1 MNLTKL
7 VLKRPVSTALIVL
20 GIIVFGIFSIPGFDM
35 ELIPDIDLPMYII
48 YTVYPGAS
56 PTSIDELVTSKIEDS
71 AETLSGVDS
80 VLSYS
85 YNDYSMVALSYDYD
99 QNMNDAYTSLSAALD
114 MLNLP
119 DDCQDPTII
128 EMTVNQM
135 PTVMI
140 SATSNGSSDMMAYID
155 ETVVPTL
162 EGVSNV
168 ARVEVT
174 GGRTNYVRVRL
185 NEDSMRQYGLNIS
198 GISQQIGGAKY
209 NVPAGRIKGG
219 SQEISLSTSA
229 DFLSLQDLENTTLTT
244 ATGAQIR
251 LADVAD
257 ISMGEK
263 DPSAVSRY
271 NGEENVTIQV
281 SKVQSASTVRVA
293 SNVRKAIE
301 KLEKQ
306 DAGVT
311 YDMMY
316 DSGAEIV
323 SALKSVA
330 ETLALGVVFAMVVLF
345 LFFGDIKASLIV
357 GSSMPLSVFA
367 TLVFMYIIG
376 FDINII
382 TAGALVI
389 AIGMIVDNSIVVIES
404 CFRATMEGADLR
416 EAAVK
421 GAGTVMMSI
430 TASTITTC
438 VVYLPMTMI
447 KGLAG
452 QMFSQLG
459 VIIVIAMIASLISAL
474 CIVPLLYVVIRPKE
488 KKTSVINGI
497 LDKMRSGYDGLLRR
511 LLYRKKTTLLVSV
524 LLLILSF
531 FIASTL
537 TFELIPADYDGSI
550 TITADFRPGTQLS
563 VMDEEMTQIE
573 GMVRDDPNFENYSLS
588 ISQNQAVVTAYAVD
602 KCGRSSEKAVEE
614 YTEAFMERTGM
625 DIAVAPTGGSSSSMS
640 STYSTDT
647 VDVVIQ
653 GEDADALAEACMQL
667 EEMMASTPGVIHVK
681 SDAATR
687 QTSGHVVVDPRKAAA
702 AGLAPAQVALDL
714 YQTMNGVT
722 AAHMELNG
730 SEYDIILNFADGA
743 YEDINQLMSKPLT
756 GATGSQVVLQD
767 IASVEYSQQLQ
778 MIQKSGGKIQNTVS
792 ATTAEGSK
800 GAVTRAVNKAAA
812 QMEFPE
818 GVSLSSSMM
827 EDMQDE
833 NLTAI
838 FNSILAGIF
847 LVFLVMAM
855 QFESPRFSLMVM
867 TCIPFSLIG
876 SFLLLFLTRSSMNMV
891 SMMGFLMLMGI
902 AVNNG
907 ILLVDTVNQE
917 KEHMSLE
924 DALVEAGKI
933 RLRPILMTTLTT
945 ILAMVPLGW
954 FSDNKMMSSMAFV
967 IIGGLVASTIL
978 CLLMMPSYYL
988 IIARKDKKEKKEK
1001 KRLFGRRQKGIPE
1014 NPEIKPLLT
1023 ETEDFETKDFQ
1034 TKDFQTEDFETE
1046 DSEAE
1051 EFHAEYAGE
1060 MEELYEMPL
1069 PEEGNVQKKDKDE

>member
-7 VLKRPVSTALIVL
+7 VLKRPISTALIVL
-20 GIIVFGIFSIPGFDM
+20 GIFVFGIFSIPSFDM
-35 ELIPDIDLPMYII
+35 ELIPDIDLPMYLI

-80 VLSYS
+80 VISYS
-85 YNDYSMVALSYDYD
+85 YNNYCMVALTYDYD

-114 MLNLP
+114 LISLP
-119 DDCQDPTII
+119 DDCQEPTII
-128 EMTVNQM
+128 EMDVNQV
-135 PTVMI
+135 PTIMI
-140 SATSNGSSDMMAYID
+140 SATSNGSSDMMAYIN

-174 GGRTNYVRVRL
+174 GGRSNYVRVRL
-185 NEDSMRQYGLNIS
+185 NEDMMRQYGLNIS
-198 GISQQIGGAKY
+198 GIAQQVGAADY
-209 NVPAGRIKGG
+209 NVPAGSIKAG
-219 SQEISLSTSA
+219 SQQISLSTSA
-229 DFLSLQDLENTTLTT
+229 EFLSLHDLENTTITT
-244 ATGAQIR
+244 ATGSQIC
-251 LADVAD
+251 LNDIAD
-257 ISMGEK
+257 ISMGVK
-263 DPSAVSRY
+263 DPSTLSRY
-271 NGEENVTIQV
+271 NGAENVSIQV

-293 SNVRKAIE
+293 SRVRRIIGDF
-301 KLEKQ
+301 EKQ

-311 YDMMY
+311 YDIVY

-330 ETLALGVVFAMVVLF
+330 ETLALGVLFAMLVLF
-345 LFFGDIKASLIV
+345 LFFGDIRASLIV
-357 GSSMPLSVFA
+357 GSSMPLSVFT
-367 TLVFMYIIG
+367 TLVLMFVMG
-376 FDINII
+376 FDLNII
-382 TAGALVI
+382 TTGALVI

-404 CFRATMEGADLR
+404 CFRATKEGADLR

-474 CIVPLLYVVIRPKE
+474 CIVPLLYVTVKPRE
-488 KKTSVINGI
+488 KKTSAVNAMLDGI
-497 LDKMRSGYDGLLRR
+497 RRGYDGLLRK
-511 LLYRKKTTLLVSV
+511 LLYRKKTTLLVSIA
-524 LLLILSF
+524 LLILSF

-550 TITADFRPGTQLS
+550 TITADFRPGTQLA
-563 VMDEEMTQIE
+563 VMDQEMTEIE
-573 GMVRDDPNFENYSLS
+573 QMIQDDPCFENYRLS
-588 ISQNQAVVTAYAVD
+588 ISGSQAVVTAYAVD
-602 KCGRSSEKAVEE
+602 DCPRSSEAAVDE
-614 YTEAFMERTGM
+614 YTTAFSGRTGA
-625 DIAVAPTGGSSSSMS
+625 DIAVSPTGGSSSAISGNYS
-640 STYSTDT
+640 SDT
-647 VDVVIQ
+647 IDLVIE
-653 GEDADALAEACMQL
+653 GEDVGALADACEQL
-667 EEMMASTPGVIHVK
+667 EEAMAAVPGVIHVK
-681 SDAATR
+681 SDAATL
-687 QTSGHVVVDPRKAAA
+687 QTAGHIVVDPRKAASF
-702 AGLAPAQVALDL
+702 GLAPAQVALDL
-714 YQTMNGVT
+714 YQTMNGVN
-722 AAHMELNG
+722 AAHMEING
-730 SEYDIILNFADGA
+730 SEYDITLNYADGT
-743 YEDINQLMSKPLT
+743 YDDINKLLSKPLA
-756 GATGSQVVLQD
+756 GAMGNQVILKD
-767 IASVEYSQQLQ
+767 IAAVQYDQQLQ
-778 MIQKSGGKIQNTVS
+778 MIQKRNGKIQNTVS
-792 ATTAEGSK
+792 ATPTEGRK
-800 GAVTRAVNKAAA
+800 REVTRAIQTLQRDAVLPA
-812 QMEFPE
+812 
-818 GVSLSSSMM
+818 GVAFSTSMID
-827 EDMQDE
+827 DMQDE
-833 NLTAI
+833 NLSAI

-876 SFLLLFLTRSSMNMV
+876 SFLLLFVTGSSLNMV

-917 KEHMSLE
+917 KENMALE

-954 FSDNKMMSSMAFV
+954 FSDNKMMASMAFV

-988 IIARKDKKEKKEK
+988 IISKKEKTGKKGGKVFFRRREENVGEEK
-1001 KRLFGRRQKGIPE
+1001 
-1014 NPEIKPLLT
+1014 
-1023 ETEDFETKDFQ
+1023 
-1034 TKDFQTEDFETE
+1034 
-1046 DSEAE
+1046 
-1051 EFHAEYAGE
+1051 
-1060 MEELYEMPL
+1060 
-1069 PEEGNVQKKDKDE
+1069 

>member
-7 VLKRPVSTALIVL
+7 VLKRPISTALIVL
-20 GIIVFGIFSIPGFDM
+20 GIFVFGIFSIPSFDM
-35 ELIPDIDLPMYII
+35 ELIPDIDLPMYLI

-80 VLSYS
+80 VISYS
-85 YNDYSMVALSYDYD
+85 YNNYCMVALTYDYD

-114 MLNLP
+114 LISLP
-119 DDCQDPTII
+119 DDCQEPTII
-128 EMTVNQM
+128 EMDVNQV
-135 PTVMI
+135 PTIMI
-140 SATSNGSSDMMAYID
+140 SATSNGSSDMMAYIN

-174 GGRTNYVRVRL
+174 GGRSNYVRVRL
-185 NEDSMRQYGLNIS
+185 NEDMMRQYGLNIS
-198 GISQQIGGAKY
+198 GIAQQVGAADY
-209 NVPAGRIKGG
+209 NVPAGSIKAG
-219 SQEISLSTSA
+219 SQQISLSTSA
-229 DFLSLQDLENTTLTT
+229 VFLSLHDLENTTITT
-244 ATGAQIR
+244 ATGSQIC
-251 LADVAD
+251 LNDIAD
-257 ISMGEK
+257 ISMGVK
-263 DPSAVSRY
+263 DPSTLSRY
-271 NGEENVTIQV
+271 NGAENVSIQV

-293 SNVRKAIE
+293 SRVRRIIGDF
-301 KLEKQ
+301 EKQ

-311 YDMMY
+311 YDIVY

-330 ETLALGVVFAMVVLF
+330 ETLALGVLFAMLVLF
-345 LFFGDIKASLIV
+345 LFFGDIRASLIV
-357 GSSMPLSVFA
+357 GSSMPLSVFT
-367 TLVFMYIIG
+367 TLVLMFVMG
-376 FDINII
+376 FDLNII
-382 TAGALVI
+382 TTGALVI

-404 CFRATMEGADLR
+404 CFRATKEGADLR

-459 VIIVIAMIASLISAL
+459 VIIVIAMVASLISAL
-474 CIVPLLYVVIRPKE
+474 CIVPLLYVTVKPHE
-488 KKTSVINGI
+488 KKTSAVNAMLDGI
-497 LDKMRSGYDGLLRR
+497 RRGYDGLLRK
-511 LLYRKKTTLLVSV
+511 LLYRKKTTLLVSIA
-524 LLLILSF
+524 LLILSF

-550 TITADFRPGTQLS
+550 TITADFRPGTQLA
-563 VMDEEMTQIE
+563 VMDQEMTEIE
-573 GMVRDDPNFENYSLS
+573 QMIQDDPCFENYSLS
-588 ISQNQAVVTAYAVD
+588 ISGSQAVVTAYAVD
-602 KCGRSSEKAVEE
+602 DCPRSSEAAVDE
-614 YTEAFMERTGM
+614 YTTAFSGRTGA
-625 DIAVAPTGGSSSSMS
+625 DIAVSPTGGSSSAMS
-640 STYSTDT
+640 GNYSSDT
-647 VDVVIQ
+647 IDLVIE
-653 GEDADALAEACMQL
+653 GEDVGALADACEQL
-667 EEMMASTPGVIHVK
+667 EEAMAAVPGVIHVK
-681 SDAATR
+681 SDAATL
-687 QTSGHVVVDPRKAAA
+687 QTAGHIVVDPRKAASF
-702 AGLAPAQVALDL
+702 GLAPAQVALDL
-714 YQTMNGVT
+714 YQTMNGVN
-722 AAHMELNG
+722 AAHMEING
-730 SEYDIILNFADGA
+730 SEYDITLNYADGT
-743 YEDINQLMSKPLT
+743 YDDINKLLSKPLA
-756 GATGSQVVLQD
+756 GAMGNQVILKD
-767 IASVEYSQQLQ
+767 IAAVQYDQQLQ
-778 MIQKSGGKIQNTVS
+778 MIQKRNGKIQNTVS
-792 ATTAEGSK
+792 ATPTEGRK
-800 GAVTRAVNKAAA
+800 REVTRAIQTLQRDAVLPA
-812 QMEFPE
+812 
-818 GVSLSSSMM
+818 GVAFSTSMID
-827 EDMQDE
+827 DMQDE
-833 NLTAI
+833 NLSAI

-876 SFLLLFLTRSSMNMV
+876 SFLLLFVTGSSLNMV

-917 KEHMSLE
+917 KENMALE

-954 FSDNKMMSSMAFV
+954 FSDNKMMASMAFV

-988 IIARKDKKEKKEK
+988 IISKKEKKGKKGGKVFFRRREENVGEEK
-1001 KRLFGRRQKGIPE
+1001 
-1014 NPEIKPLLT
+1014 
-1023 ETEDFETKDFQ
+1023 
-1034 TKDFQTEDFETE
+1034 
-1046 DSEAE
+1046 
-1051 EFHAEYAGE
+1051 
-1060 MEELYEMPL
+1060 
-1069 PEEGNVQKKDKDE
+1069 

>member
-7 VLKRPVSTALIVL
+7 VLKRPISTALIVL
-20 GIIVFGIFSIPGFDM
+20 GIFVFGIFSIPSFDM
-35 ELIPDIDLPMYII
+35 ELIPDIDLPMYLV

-80 VLSYS
+80 VISYS
-85 YNDYSMVALSYDYD
+85 YNNYCMVGLTYDYD

-114 MLNLP
+114 LISLP
-119 DDCQDPTII
+119 DDCQEPTII
-128 EMTVNQM
+128 EMDVNQV
-135 PTVMI
+135 PTIMI

-155 ETVVPTL
+155 ETVVPAL

-174 GGRTNYVRVRL
+174 GGRSNYVRVCL
-185 NEDSMRQYGLNIS
+185 NEDMMRQYGLNIS
-198 GISQQIGGAKY
+198 GVAQQVGAADY
-209 NVPAGRIKGG
+209 NVPAGSIKAG
-219 SQEISLSTSA
+219 SQQISLSTSA
-229 DFLSLQDLENTTLTT
+229 DYLSLHDLENTTITT

-251 LADVAD
+251 LDDVAD
-257 ISMGEK
+257 ISMGVK
-263 DPSAVSRY
+263 DPSSLSRY
-271 NGEENVTIQV
+271 NGAENVSIQV

-293 SNVRKAIE
+293 SRVRRAIE
-301 KLEKQ
+301 NLEKQ

-311 YDMMY
+311 YDIVY

-330 ETLALGVVFAMVVLF
+330 ETLALGVVFAMLILF
-345 LFFGDIKASLIV
+345 IFFGDIRASLIV
-357 GSSMPLSVFA
+357 GSSMPLSVFT
-367 TLVFMYIIG
+367 TLVLMFVMG
-376 FDINII
+376 FDLNII
-382 TAGALVI
+382 TTGALVI

-404 CFRATMEGADLR
+404 CFRATKEGADLR

-459 VIIVIAMIASLISAL
+459 VIIVIAMVASLISAL
-474 CIVPLLYVVIRPKE
+474 CIVPLLYVTVQPRE
-488 KKTSVINGI
+488 KKTSAVNAV
-497 LDKMRSGYDGLLRR
+497 LDRIRGGYDRLLRK
-511 LLYRKKTTLLVSV
+511 LLFRKKTTLLVSIA
-524 LLLILSF
+524 LLILSF

-550 TITADFRPGTQLS
+550 TITADFRPGTRLA
-563 VMDEEMTQIE
+563 VMDQEMTQIE
-573 GMVRDDPNFENYSLS
+573 QMVQEDPYFENYSLS
-588 ISQNQAVVTAYAVD
+588 ISGSQAVVTAYAVD
-602 KCGRSSEKAVEE
+602 DCPRTSEAAVDE
-614 YTEAFMERTGM
+614 YTAAFSGRAGA
-625 DIAVAPTGGSSSSMS
+625 DIAVSPSGGSSSAMS
-640 STYSTDT
+640 GNYSSDT
-647 VDVVIQ
+647 IDLVIEGGDV
-653 GEDADALAEACMQL
+653 GALADACEQL
-667 EEMMASTPGVIHVK
+667 EEAMAAVPGIIHVK
-681 SDAATR
+681 SDAATL
-687 QTSGHVVVDPRKAAA
+687 QTAGHIVVDPKKAASV
-702 AGLAPAQVALDL
+702 GLAPAQVALDL
-714 YQTMNGVT
+714 YQTMNGVN
-722 AAHMELNG
+722 AAHMEING
-730 SEYDIILNFADGA
+730 SEYDITLNYADGT
-743 YEDINQLMSKPLT
+743 YDDINKLMSKSLT
-756 GATGSQVVLQD
+756 GAMGNQVALKD
-767 IASVEYSQQLQ
+767 IATVKYDQQLQ
-778 MIQKSGGKIQNTVS
+778 MIQKSNGKIQNTVS
-792 ATTAEGSK
+792 ATPAEGRK
-800 GAVTRAVNKAAA
+800 RAVSRAIQTLQKDTELPA
-812 QMEFPE
+812 
-818 GVSLSSSMM
+818 GVSFSSSMI

-876 SFLLLFLTRSSMNMV
+876 SFLLLFVTGSSLNMV

-967 IIGGLVASTIL
+967 IIGGLVASTVL

-988 IIARKDKKEKKEK
+988 IISKKDREKKE
-1001 KRLFGRRQKGIPE
+1001 
-1014 NPEIKPLLT
+1014 
-1023 ETEDFETKDFQ
+1023 
-1034 TKDFQTEDFETE
+1034 
-1046 DSEAE
+1046 
-1051 EFHAEYAGE
+1051 
-1060 MEELYEMPL
+1060 
-1069 PEEGNVQKKDKDE
+1069 DKDRKGFFHRRGKDAE

>member
-20 GIIVFGIFSIPGFDM
+20 GIFVFGIFSIPGFDM

-56 PTSIDELVTSKIEDS
+56 PTTIDELVTSKIEDS
-71 AETLSGVDS
+71 AETLSGVDN
-80 VLSYS
+80 VISYS
-85 YNDYSMVALSYDYD
+85 YNDYCMVALSYDYD

-114 MLNLP
+114 MLSLP

-140 SATSNGSSDMMAYID
+140 SATSNGSSDMSAYID
-155 ETVVPTL
+155 ETVVPAL
-162 EGVSNV
+162 EAVSNV

-174 GGRTNYVRVRL
+174 GGRSNYVRVRL

-198 GISQQIGGAKY
+198 GIAQQIGASDY

-229 DFLSLQDLENTTLTT
+229 DFLSLHDLENTTISTSM
-244 ATGAQIR
+244 GAQIR
-251 LADVAD
+251 LSDIADV
-257 ISMGEK
+257 SMDVK
-263 DPSAVSRY
+263 KPSSISRY
-271 NGEENVTIQV
+271 NGEENVSIQV

-301 KLEKQ
+301 RLEKQ

-330 ETLALGVVFAMVVLF
+330 ETLALGVVFAMLVLF
-345 LFFGDIKASLIV
+345 IFFRDLRASLIV
-357 GSSMPLSVFA
+357 GSSMPISVLA
-367 TLVFMYIIG
+367 TLVLMYIIG

-404 CFRATMEGADLR
+404 CFRATKEGTDIR

-459 VIIVIAMIASLISAL
+459 VIIVVAMVASLISAL
-474 CIVPLLYVVIRPKE
+474 CIVPLLYVTFKPRE
-488 KKTSVINGI
+488 KTNSLANAA
-497 LDKMRSGYDGLLRR
+497 LDKIRGGYDRLLRK
-511 LLYRKKTTLLVSV
+511 LLFRKKTTLFVSV
-524 LLLILSF
+524 VLLILSF

-563 VMDEEMTQIE
+563 VMDERMTSIE
-573 GMVRDDPNFENYSLS
+573 EMVRDDPYFEDYSLS
-588 ISQNQAVVTAYAVD
+588 VSGNQAVVTAYAVD
-602 KCGRSSEKAVEE
+602 KCGRSSEAAVDE
-614 YTEAFMERTGM
+614 YTEFFSHSAGA
-625 DIAVAPTGGSSSSMS
+625 DIAVAPTGGSSSAMS
-640 STYSTDT
+640 GTYSSDT

-653 GEDADALAEACMQL
+653 GKDVNALEEACEQI
-667 EEMMASTPGVIHVK
+667 ENMMYATPGVIHVK
-681 SDAATR
+681 SDAATM
-687 QTSGHVVVDPRKAAA
+687 QTAGHIVVDPQKAAA
-702 AGLAPAQVALDL
+702 AGLAPAQIALDL

-730 SEYDIILNFADGA
+730 SEYDIILNYADGA
-743 YEDINQLMSKPLT
+743 YDDINQLMSKTLT
-756 GATGSQVVLQD
+756 GAMGNQVILQD
-767 IASVEYSQQLQ
+767 IAEVEYDQQLQ
-778 MIQKSGGKIQNTVS
+778 MIQKSGGQIQNTVS
-792 ATTAEGSK
+792 ATAAEGAK
-800 GAVTRAVNKAAA
+800 GDVTRAITAAMA
-812 QMEFPE
+812 EMELPQ
-818 GVSLSSSMM
+818 GVVLSSSMM
-827 EDMQDE
+827 QDMQDE

-876 SFLLLFLTRSSMNMV
+876 SFLLLFVTRSSLNMV

-917 KEHMSLE
+917 KERMPLE

-988 IIARKDKKEKKEK
+988 IISKKDKKPKKR
-1001 KRLFGRRQKGIPE
+1001 RLFGRRG
-1014 NPEIKPLLT
+1014 
-1023 ETEDFETKDFQ
+1023 
-1034 TKDFQTEDFETE
+1034 
-1046 DSEAE
+1046 SA
-1051 EFHAEYAGE
+1051 AAGE
-1060 MEELYEMPL
+1060 EYPAGET
-1069 PEEGNVQKKDKDE
+1069 

>member
-7 VLKRPVSTALIVL
+7 VLKRPISTALIVL
-20 GIIVFGIFSIPGFDM
+20 GIFVFGIFSIPSFDM
-35 ELIPDIDLPMYII
+35 ELIPDIDLPMYLI

-80 VLSYS
+80 VISYS
-85 YNDYSMVALSYDYD
+85 YNNYCMVALTYDYD

-114 MLNLP
+114 LISLP
-119 DDCQDPTII
+119 DDCQEPTII
-128 EMTVNQM
+128 EMDVNQV
-135 PTVMI
+135 PTIMI
-140 SATSNGSSDMMAYID
+140 SATSNGSSDMMAYIN

-174 GGRTNYVRVRL
+174 GGRSNYVRVRL
-185 NEDSMRQYGLNIS
+185 NEDMMRQYGLNIS
-198 GISQQIGGAKY
+198 GIAQQVGAADY
-209 NVPAGRIKGG
+209 NVPAGSIKAG
-219 SQEISLSTSA
+219 SQQISLSTSA
-229 DFLSLQDLENTTLTT
+229 EFLSLHDLENTTITT
-244 ATGAQIR
+244 ATGSQIC
-251 LADVAD
+251 LNDIAD
-257 ISMGEK
+257 ISMGVK
-263 DPSAVSRY
+263 DPSTLSRY
-271 NGEENVTIQV
+271 NGAENVSIQV

-293 SNVRKAIE
+293 SRVRRIIGDF
-301 KLEKQ
+301 EKQ

-311 YDMMY
+311 YDIVY

-330 ETLALGVVFAMVVLF
+330 ETLALGVLFAMLVLF
-345 LFFGDIKASLIV
+345 LFFGDIRASLIV
-357 GSSMPLSVFA
+357 GSSMPLSVFT
-367 TLVFMYIIG
+367 TLVLMFVMG
-376 FDINII
+376 FDLNII
-382 TAGALVI
+382 TTGALVI

-404 CFRATMEGADLR
+404 CFRATKEGADLR

-474 CIVPLLYVVIRPKE
+474 CIVPLLYVTVKPRE
-488 KKTSVINGI
+488 KKTSAVNAMLDGI
-497 LDKMRSGYDGLLRR
+497 RRGYDGLLRK
-511 LLYRKKTTLLVSV
+511 LLYRKKTTLLVSIA
-524 LLLILSF
+524 LLILSF

-550 TITADFRPGTQLS
+550 TITADFRPGTQLA
-563 VMDEEMTQIE
+563 VMDQEMTEIE
-573 GMVRDDPNFENYSLS
+573 QMIQDDPCFENYSLS
-588 ISQNQAVVTAYAVD
+588 ISGSQAVVTAYAVD
-602 KCGRSSEKAVEE
+602 DCPRSSEAAVDE
-614 YTEAFMERTGM
+614 YTTAFSGRTGA
-625 DIAVAPTGGSSSSMS
+625 DIAVSPTGGSSSAISGNYS
-640 STYSTDT
+640 SDT
-647 VDVVIQ
+647 IDLVIE
-653 GEDADALAEACMQL
+653 GEDVGALADACEQL
-667 EEMMASTPGVIHVK
+667 EEAMAAVPGVIHVK
-681 SDAATR
+681 SDAATL
-687 QTSGHVVVDPRKAAA
+687 QTAGHIVVDPRKAASF
-702 AGLAPAQVALDL
+702 GLAPAQVALDL
-714 YQTMNGVT
+714 YQTMNGVN
-722 AAHMELNG
+722 AAHMEING
-730 SEYDIILNFADGA
+730 SEYDITLNYADGT
-743 YEDINQLMSKPLT
+743 YDDINKLLSKPLA
-756 GATGSQVVLQD
+756 GAMGNQVILKD
-767 IASVEYSQQLQ
+767 IAAVQYDQQLQ
-778 MIQKSGGKIQNTVS
+778 MIQKRNGKIQNTVS
-792 ATTAEGSK
+792 ATPTEGRK
-800 GAVTRAVNKAAA
+800 REVTRAIQTLQRDAVLPA
-812 QMEFPE
+812 
-818 GVSLSSSMM
+818 GVAFSTSMID
-827 EDMQDE
+827 DMQDE
-833 NLTAI
+833 NLSAI

-876 SFLLLFLTRSSMNMV
+876 SFLLLFVTGSSLNMV

-917 KEHMSLE
+917 KENMALE

-954 FSDNKMMSSMAFV
+954 FSDNKMMASMAFV

-988 IIARKDKKEKKEK
+988 IISKKEKTGKKGGKVFFRRREENVGEEK
-1001 KRLFGRRQKGIPE
+1001 
-1014 NPEIKPLLT
+1014 
-1023 ETEDFETKDFQ
+1023 
-1034 TKDFQTEDFETE
+1034 
-1046 DSEAE
+1046 
-1051 EFHAEYAGE
+1051 
-1060 MEELYEMPL
+1060 
-1069 PEEGNVQKKDKDE
+1069 

>member
-20 GIIVFGIFSIPGFDM
+20 GIFVFGIFSIPGFDM
-35 ELIPDIDLPMYII
+35 ELIPDIDLPMYLI

-56 PTSIDELVTSKIEDS
+56 PTSMDELVTSKIEDS

-80 VLSYS
+80 VISYS
-85 YNDYSMVALSYDYD
+85 YNNYSMVGLTYDYD

-114 MLNLP
+114 VLSLP

-128 EMTVNQM
+128 EMDVNQM
-135 PTVMI
+135 PTIMI
-140 SATSNGSSDMMAYID
+140 SATADGSSDMMAYID
-155 ETVVPTL
+155 ETVVPAL
-162 EGVSNV
+162 ESVSNV

-174 GGRTNYVRVRL
+174 GGRSNYVRVRL

-198 GISQQIGGAKY
+198 GIAQQVGAADY
-209 NVPAGRIKGG
+209 NVPAGSIKAG
-219 SQEISLSTSA
+219 SQDISLSTSA
-229 DFLSLQDLENTTLTT
+229 DFMSLQDLENTVLST

-257 ISMGEK
+257 ISMGVK
-263 DPSAVSRY
+263 DPSTLSRY
-271 NGEENVTIQV
+271 DGEENVSIQV

-293 SNVRKAIE
+293 ANVRKALE

-311 YDMMY
+311 YDIMY

-330 ETLALGVVFAMVVLF
+330 ETLALGVVFAMLVLF
-345 LFFGDIKASLIV
+345 IFFGDIKASLIV

-367 TLVFMYIIG
+367 TLVLMFIMG
-376 FDINII
+376 FDLNII
-382 TAGALVI
+382 TTGALVI

-404 CFRATMEGADLR
+404 CFRATKEGADIR

-452 QMFSQLG
+452 QLFSQLG
-459 VIIVIAMIASLISAL
+459 VIIVVAMVASLISAL
-474 CIVPLLYVVIRPKE
+474 CIVPLLYVAIKPRE
-488 KKTSVINGI
+488 KKTSAVNAV
-497 LDKMRSGYDGLLRR
+497 LDKVRGGYDRLLRK
-511 LLYRKKTTLLVSV
+511 LLHRKKTTLFVSV
-524 LLLILSF
+524 VLLIISF
-531 FIASTL
+531 IIASTL
-537 TFELIPADYDGSI
+537 TFELLPADYDGSI
-550 TITADFRPGTQLS
+550 SITADFRPGTQLA
-563 VMDEEMTQIE
+563 VMDKEMMQIE
-573 GMVRDDPNFENYSLS
+573 QMVQEDPYFEHYSLS
-588 ISQNQAVVTAYAVD
+588 ISGSQASVTAYAVD
-602 KCGRSSEKAVEE
+602 DCGRTSEAAVDE
-614 YTEAFMERTGM
+614 YTNAFSSHTGA
-625 DIAVAPTGGSSSSMS
+625 DISVAPTGGSSSAMS

-647 VDVVIQ
+647 VDIVIE
-653 GEDADALAEACMQL
+653 GEEISRLADACELL
-667 EEMMASTPGVIHVK
+667 EEKMYTIPGVIHVK
-681 SDAATR
+681 SDAATM
-687 QTSGHVVVDPRKAAA
+687 QTAGHVVVDPRKAAA
-702 AGLAPAQVALDL
+702 VGLAPAQVALDL
-714 YQTMNGVT
+714 YQTMNGVN

-730 SEYDIILNFADGA
+730 SEYDITLNYADGA
-743 YEDINQLMSKPLT
+743 YEDINQLMSKTLT
-756 GATGSQVVLQD
+756 GAMGNQVILQD
-767 IASVEYSQQLQ
+767 IATVEYDQQLQ
-778 MIQKSGGKIQNTVS
+778 MIQKSNGKIQNTVS
-792 ATTAEGSK
+792 ATAADGMK
-800 GAVTRAVNKAAA
+800 GDVTRAIAKLT
-812 QMEFPE
+812 QETELPE
-818 GVSLSSSMM
+818 GVALSSSMV

-876 SFLLLFLTRSSMNMV
+876 SFLLLFLTGSSLNMV

-917 KEHMSLE
+917 KEHMPLE

-954 FSDNKMMSSMAFV
+954 FSDNKMMASMAFV

-988 IIARKDKKEKKEK
+988 IISKKDRKDKKNG
-1001 KRLFGRRQKGIPE
+1001 RGLLGRRGGKNGE
-1014 NPEIKPLLT
+1014 NPEALPDKAPDTVPDI
-1023 ETEDFETKDFQ
+1023 
-1034 TKDFQTEDFETE
+1034 
-1046 DSEAE
+1046 
-1051 EFHAEYAGE
+1051 
-1060 MEELYEMPL
+1060 L
-1069 PEEGNVQKKDKDE
+1069 PELPPEKAPEEV